1 MLITSFCVFSV
12 RGLTIDLSKEEL
24 EVVPRD
30 IDVDVTQLILDKN
43 ILIILDASSFDLY
56 PQMTELSLKF
66 CKTKYIE
73 DGTFD
78 NQDKLSSVDFKG
90 CNIVQLPS
98 SFGPSIATLKCFGIR
113 DGYGTTDIFAY
124 PYFAAFQNLQ
134 DLEIGGPMLKHID
147 PAIYPLI
154 LPNSLI
160 QIFFDYSKLPSF
172 PNIGY
177 LVPQLQTLIVSN
189 NDIPVIP
196 QDSMANLA
204 ELRKFHALDNRLE
217 TIPNFSYLRKLI
229 YFNIK
234 TNFIT
239 HLSREHIKGLTRVI
253 FFGANRNNIVPM
265 PNVSGLRKIAALR
278 LDDNLIRYVPASCLY
293 GLEKLQ
299 RLVMNNNRITF
310 IEDISQ
316 AIPTINLHDNLLR
329 TPPDLYKST
338 FDSLTLEQNMLVCN
352 QSMCWLRMW
361 PFDKPLP
368 LLDNFVCWAPEDL
381 NGTLVMQ
388 LHPVLLKCH
397 DGKHSN
403 TVISHK
409 Y

>member
-1 MLITSFCVFSV
+1 MLITSFGRFSV
-12 RGLTIDLSKEEL
+12 RGLTIDLSEEEL
-24 EVVPRD
+24 EMVPRD
-30 IDVDVTQLILDKN
+30 IDVNVTQLILDDN
-43 ILIILDASSFDLY
+43 ILITLDASSFDLY

-66 CKTKYIE
+66 CQTKYIK

-78 NQDKLSSVDFKG
+78 NQNKLSSIDFKH

-98 SFGPSIATLKCFGIR
+98 SFGPSVTTLKCFGIQA
-113 DGYGTTDIFAY
+113 GYGTTDIFAY

-134 DLEIGGPMLKHID
+134 DLDIGGSMLKHLD

-160 QIFFDYSKLPSF
+160 QIFFYYGNLPSF

-196 QDSMANLA
+196 QDSMANLI
-204 ELRKFHALDNRLE
+204 ELRKFHAKENRLE
-217 TIPNFSYLRKLI
+217 TIPNLSYLRKLRK
-229 YFNIK
+229 FNIK
-234 TNFIT
+234 DNCIT
-239 HLSREHIKGLTRVI
+239 QLSREHIKGLTGVV

-265 PNVSGLRKIAALR
+265 PNVSGLKQIVALR

-293 GLEKLQ
+293 GLAKLQ

-316 AIPTINLHDNLLR
+316 PTPTINLHDNLLR

-338 FDSLTLEQNMLVCN
+338 FDSLTLEQNMWVCN

-368 LLDNFVCWAPEDL
+368 LLDNFLCWAPGDL

-388 LHPVLLKCH
+388 VHPVLLKCYE
-397 DGKHSN
+397 G
-403 TVISHK
+403 
-409 Y
+409 